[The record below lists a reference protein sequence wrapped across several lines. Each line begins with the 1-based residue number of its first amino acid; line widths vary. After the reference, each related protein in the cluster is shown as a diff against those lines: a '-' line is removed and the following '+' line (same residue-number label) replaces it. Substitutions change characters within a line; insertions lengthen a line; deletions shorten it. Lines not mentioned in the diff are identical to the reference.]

1 MNNEVKAV
9 SFRITEEDIK
19 KFRTFAE
26 EQDMNQAEMFQCLV
40 NNFEMAKA
48 KGAISDRAKEIEV
61 FQDTINNLMTMF
73 LNSLAVNQTSE
84 ERIREVL
91 SLELHTKDK
100 TIADL
105 QDREKEYKEK
115 VSTYKAESIEYLKQA
130 NELSVLNDALEKEI
144 DQKDGIINNLQDQVE
159 MLKGQVNEYKA
170 YKETYKELENRNVEL
185 EKDNAVLSHHNTDLE
200 TKIENLENMKLFY
213 QSEVEKLK
221 AEIKESYKEGKEKEK
236 AHKAEI
242 KTLGTNHDKE
252 IAALTKNYTA
262 ELEKAKVT
270 YKEDIKN
277 RIEFEKSK
285 SQLELDKALNRE
297 QMLQSKFDALKE
309 KYDALTD
316 KGETKKK

>member
-144 DQKDGIINNLQDQVE
+144 DQKDDIINNLQDQVE

-242 KTLGTNHDKE
+242 KALGTNHDKE
-252 IAALTKNYTA
+252 IAALTKNYTT
-262 ELEKAKVT
+262 ELEKAKVA

-309 KYDALTD
+309 KYDALAN
-316 KGETKKK
+316 KGEVKKK